1 MCIMWSIPDNICVG
15 SFRKGYPIRIKVSH
29 ISDMDITCTL
39 YAGELL
45 H

>member
-1 MCIMWSIPDNICVG
+1 MP
-15 SFRKGYPIRIKVSH
+15 YPIRIKVSH
-29 ISDMDITCTL
+29 ILVFDIDMTCTL